1 MNELNIIESKIIHDA
16 RCIPFPEYFPC
27 EDESVYSIE
36 GEYHHSWRKMMVYC
50 NVDITGLNILDMYQ
64 VIPFETLF
72 GCDFVE
78 KCASYRVFIDV
89 PQPESIDALA
99 EQTLVCR
106 VIGGIHRL
114 DIPSNEFHE
123 VEFEISGA
131 TLATCLKNNMVK
143 GE

>member
-72 GCDFVE
+72 GTDIAERCVTYNIILIADE
-78 KCASYRVFIDV
+78 PK
-89 PQPESIDALA
+89 SIDTLA
-99 EQTLVCR
+99 EQTLFCFIVGSL
-106 VIGGIHRL
+106 VKL
-114 DIPSNEFHE
+114 NAYTEFHK
-123 VEFEISGA
+123 VKFEMSGA
-131 TLATCLKNNMVK
+131 ALAACLKK
-143 GE
+143 E